1 MPDLTPVAILGFCA
15 ADRQDLAASLQRTAR
30 RSPAYTPVLAI
41 DDARFVVADA
51 EHPEVMAL
59 LAALGRA
66 GDALLIAAPE
76 DSSARFARNAVAI
89 DPAWVLQRLDA
100 MLAGG
105 SAAVAQAT
113 TAHPVVMPGASTPAS
128 PGAWAEAPPA
138 LPASAAPPVPA
149 SNTPAPVATPGAR
162 RHSPWHQAH
171 AEARQR
177 SAAKLR
183 AQDAPRVLLIDD
195 SDIALHFLQ
204 RQLVPYGVE
213 IDFARDSE
221 RAMTLL
227 HQRQYGLVFLDLDLG
242 EESRVGGL
250 ALCSQI
256 RAVPRPCD
264 AEPLSVVIVSAFHD
278 PVHQVRGT
286 LAGAA
291 GFLGKPLEPSAL
303 ARIMQRYGLSAATT
317 TPPSPASASR

>member
-15 ADRQDLAASLQRTAR
+15 DDRLALAASLQRTAR

-59 LAALGRA
+59 LATLGRA
-66 GDALLIAAPE
+66 GDALLIAAPR
-76 DSSARFARNAVAI
+76 DSSDRPARNALAI

-100 MLAGG
+100 MLAAG

-113 TAHPVVMPGASTPAS
+113 TAHPVVMPGALTSTY
-128 PGAWAEAPPA
+128 PGAWAEAVPTV
-138 LPASAAPPVPA
+138 PASAVP
-149 SNTPAPVATPGAR
+149 PAPGSNAPMPAAAPGAR
-162 RHSPWHQAH
+162 RPSPWHQAH
-171 AEARQR
+171 DEARQR

-183 AQDAPRVLLIDD
+183 AQDAPRVLLVDD

-204 RQLVPYGVE
+204 RQLLPYGLE

-256 RAVPRPCD
+256 RAMPRPAD
-264 AEPLSVVIVSAFHD
+264 AGPLSVVIVSAFHD

-291 GFLGKPLEPSAL
+291 GFLGKPLEPGAL
-303 ARIMQRYGLSAATT
+303 ARIMQRHGLSAAAPA
-317 TPPSPASASR
+317 PPGGARAPS